1 MSAPR
6 PAEEFS
12 VAGHKLLD
20 TVRRLVRA
28 GNVRRIVVRNSA
40 DRVVL
45 DVPLAAGVV
54 GAALLPFWAALG
66 GLAALSAR
74 YTVVVERDPGRG
86 PVGDPAVPVA

>member
-1 MSAPR
+1 MTAPR
-6 PAEEFS
+6 PAAEEIS

-20 TVRRLVRA
+20 TVRGLVRA
-28 GNVRRIVVRNSA
+28 GNVRRIVVRNSRE
-40 DRVVL
+40 RVVL

-74 YTVVVERDPGRG
+74 YTVVVERDPAS
-86 PVGDPAVPVA
+86 PPTPAPTT

>member
-1 MSAPR
+1 M
-6 PAEEFS
+6 
-12 VAGHKLLD
+12 
-20 TVRRLVRA
+20 RA
-28 GNVRRIVVRNSA
+28 GNVRRIVVRNAS

-74 YTVVVERDPGRG
+74 YTVVVERDPASS
-86 PVGDPAVPVA
+86 AVSAT

>member
-1 MSAPR
+1 MTTSR
-6 PAEEFS
+6 PAAEEIS

-20 TVRRLVRA
+20 TVRGIVRA
-28 GNVRRIVVRNSA
+28 GNVRRVVVRNAS

-74 YTVVVERDPGRG
+74 YTVVVERDPAASSA
-86 PVGDPAVPVA
+86 PAPTT